1 MYTRRELEEQIKNT
15 ETEIL
20 DLQIQIMTL
29 QEKVGRANKKYDEI
43 KGTLSR
49 GEYKED

>member
-1 MYTRRELEEQIKNT
+1 MYNRKELEEQIKIA
-15 ETEIL
+15 ETEIS
-20 DLQIQIMTL
+20 DLKIQIMTL
-29 QEKVGRANKKYDEI
+29 QEKVGRANKKYDEL